1 MTRPTTK
8 YLSTVNYQRPCLLN
22 IRFLPLNSR
31 QFSFA
36 VSSVTVNV
44 ITFFSHW
51 RPWQA
56 HFEPGFISLAVH
68 SPCYKASSFS
78 LSPFFFF
85 FPLPFLAVH
94 CCIRFPHVAND
105 CAGKG
110 IFCFNLTFSQGRTKK
125 RGTSFLQLV
134 SLRKLF
140 RIASFQG
147 RLANAY
153 NPRLSAIVHHNLA
166 IILCLFHLEN
176 PYPIKVI
183 QPFQY
188 LLPIKS
194 GRYYLPW

>member
-8 YLSTVNYQRPCLLN
+8 YMSTVNYQRPCLLN
-22 IRFLPLNSR
+22 IRFLPLNSG
-31 QFSFA
+31 QFSLA

-44 ITFFSHW
+44 ITLFSRW

-56 HFEPGFISLAVH
+56 PLWAPLYLLCLPFCLLQRFPF
-68 SPCYKASSFS
+68 
-78 LSPFFFF
+78 LSPVLFFF
-85 FPLPFLAVH
+85 FPPLTAVSAFH
-94 CCIRFPHVAND
+94 TWQMIARVKVFSVSILHFP
-105 CAGKG
+105 KG
-110 IFCFNLTFSQGRTKK
+110 EQK